1 MKIRGKKITWEGL
14 CDFADNLVPST
25 EVEREQ
31 IILSSMVECFMKR
44 EAQINEGQRGE
55 ARKVED

>member
-1 MKIRGKKITWEGL
+1 MKIRGKNITWEGL
-14 CDFADNLVPST
+14 CDFVDNLAPSA

-44 EAQINEGQRGE
+44 EGQINGG
-55 ARKVED
+55 